1 MKRLSTSALILLLAI
16 ISVAAQDNAQ
26 KRHQWMREMQK
37 AKQEFMAKELNLT
50 EHQNEQLKAI
60 VAAME
65 NELGKLRR
73 DTRTMEKAVE
83 SKTDASDLEYEKA
96 AEAMFE
102 HKGKEA
108 EIEMR
113 YYHQLAKI
121 LTPRQLFLYKKAEM
135 KWMKTLMKHR
145 RK

>member
-1 MKRLSTSALILLLAI
+1 MKRLFASTLILLFAV
-16 ISVAAQDNAQ
+16 ISVSAQDNAQ

-50 EHQNEQLKAI
+50 DQQNEQLNAI
-60 VAAME
+60 ILEMD
-65 NELGKLRR
+65 NELDKLRR
-73 DTRTMEKAVE
+73 ETRAMGKAVE
-83 SKTDASDLEYEKA
+83 SKTDATDLEYEKA

-113 YYHQLAKI
+113 YYKKIAKI
-121 LTPRQLFLYKKAEM
+121 LTPRQLYLYKKAEH
-135 KWMKTLMKHR
+135 KWMKKLMKHR
-145 RK
+145 KK

>member
-50 EHQNEQLKAI
+50 EQQNEQLKAI

-113 YYHQLAKI
+113 YYLQLAKI